1 MDVTNFITVIILI
14 VSLAVLGFLILYAF
28 YKMGEY
34 TLNSMAA
41 LIEKTYITITGK
53 PFTFYIEPTKKR
65 LAPESRKYLKDFFF
79 YTYLTTKEKLVF
91 ESRVASFLSERRFLA
106 RGGLELT
113 TFKKVQIASTA
124 VMLTFGMR
132 KFMLNSFKTI
142 VVYPKEYYHRFTK
155 QYHKGETS
163 QMGVVVFSWKHFE
176 EGYVDVTD
184 NLNLGIHEF
193 AHALVLQR
201 TLDSHYGDIIFDNY
215 YHRWERHV
223 SDPNVFQSIKNRGYL
238 RDYAHTN
245 QMELFAVAVETFFE
259 TPYTFRDEHPILYD
273 LLKKMLNLDPITFY
287 SRTEVELNNNN
298 VVKS

>member
-1 MDVTNFITVIILI
+1 MDPVKIITGVILT
-14 VSLAVLGFLILYAF
+14 VSVLVLAFLILYAF

-34 TLNSMAA
+34 TLNSIIAIIHRIY
-41 LIEKTYITITGK
+41 LQITGK
-53 PFTFYIEPTKKR
+53 PIAFYIEPTSNR
-65 LAPESRKYLKDFFF
+65 LDLGSRKYLDEF
-79 YTYLTTKEKLVF
+79 YFYAYLTPKEKLVF

-113 TFKKVQIASTA
+113 AYKKVQIASTA

-163 QMGVVVFSWKHFE
+163 HMGVVVFSWKHFE

-184 NLNLGIHEF
+184 NLNLGLHEF

-201 TLDSHYGDIIFDNY
+201 TLDSHYGDLVFDNY
-215 YHRWERHV
+215 YHQWEKYV
-223 SDPNVFQSIKNRGYL
+223 SDPNVYQSIINRGYL
-238 RDYAHTN
+238 RDYAKAN
-245 QMELFAVAVETFFE
+245 IMELFAVAVETYFE
-259 TPYTFRDEHPILYD
+259 TPYTFKDEHPILYG
-273 LLKKMLNLDPITFY
+273 LLKKMLNLDPILFY
-287 SRTEVELNNNN
+287 SREQVKLNT
-298 VVKS
+298 